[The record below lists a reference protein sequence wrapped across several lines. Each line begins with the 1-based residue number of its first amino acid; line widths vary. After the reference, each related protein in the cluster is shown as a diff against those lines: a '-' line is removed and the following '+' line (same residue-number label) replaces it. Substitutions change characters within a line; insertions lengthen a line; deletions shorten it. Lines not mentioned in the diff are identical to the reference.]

1 MKSQFYKF
9 VLFILFLFLQTV
21 YAQKVV
27 TIDQCIEWAVSQS
40 SENTQKNL
48 NDQLLKVKLNDVS
61 SHLFP
66 TLELNGQIGYQSDQ
80 PHLPASF
87 GLDPLSNDYYGISLD
102 FSQVLYDGNQFIY
115 NRQFEKLKN
124 QNEIIQIDL
133 SINQLKERIITI
145 YLNLLIVD
153 KQIQLVETV
162 EKTLADQIE
171 RFKKLLKEGVVY
183 GNTIAQFEL
192 EQLKIQQQKGE
203 LKQIQ
208 SSLIQSLSILTGQNL
223 SDVQFKLPDLAP
235 ISSDLESKRLEYN
248 LFQNSISGLDFQRKL
263 AISNSLPK
271 VSLFASGGYG
281 RPAYNFFN
289 NDFEWYYNVGLKINI
304 PIISWAKTAGIGDI
318 IQLQKKLIDSKQSDF
333 TKFNQIAIQE
343 KMNEIVKIENL
354 IILDQQ
360 IVEKYRELTQSY
372 RQQLE
377 NGTITVYDYIKQQND
392 ELQSLINKEVHNM
405 QLIKAKYE
413 LKALKGIL

>member
-153 KQIQLVETV
+153 QQIQLVETV
-162 EKTLADQIE
+162 EKTLADQMD
-171 RFKKLLKEGVVY
+171 RFQKLLKEGVVF

-271 VSLFASGGYG
+271 VSLFASVGYG
-281 RPAYNFFN
+281 RPAYNIFN

>member
-9 VLFILFLFLQTV
+9 ILFVLFLFLQTA

-40 SENTQKNL
+40 SENIQKNL

-133 SINQLKERIITI
+133 SINQLKARIITI

-171 RFKKLLKEGVVY
+171 RFKKLLNEGVVY

-203 LKQIQ
+203 LQQ
-208 SSLIQSLSILTGQNL
+208 VQLSLKQSLSILTGQNF
-223 SDVQFKLPDLAP
+223 SDVQFTLPELTATN
-235 ISSDLESKRLEYN
+235 SDLESKRLEFTI
-248 LFQNSISGLDFQRKL
+248 FQNSIAGLDFQRKL
-263 AISNSLPK
+263 SISNSLPK
-271 VSLFASGGYG
+271 LSLFATGGYG
-281 RPAYNFFN
+281 RPAYNIFSN
-289 NDFEWYYNVGLKINI
+289 NFEWYYNIGLKFNV

-318 IQLQKKLIDSKQSDF
+318 IQLQKKLIESKQSDF

-343 KMNEIVKIENL
+343 KMNEIIKIENL
-354 IILDQQ
+354 IVLDQQ
-360 IVEKYRELTQSY
+360 IVDKYRDLTQSY
-372 RQQLE
+372 QLQLE
-377 NGTITVYDYIKQQND
+377 NGTITVYDFIKQQND
-392 ELQSLINKEVHNM
+392 ELQSRINKEVHTM

>member
-153 KQIQLVETV
+153 QQIQLVETV
-162 EKTLADQIE
+162 EKTLADQMD
-171 RFKKLLKEGVVY
+171 RFQKLLKEGVVF

-235 ISSDLESKRLEYN
+235 ISSDLEYKRLEYN

-343 KMNEIVKIENL
+343 KMNEIVKIENQ

>member
-40 SENTQKNL
+40 SENIQKNL
-48 NDQLLKVKLNDVS
+48 NDQILKVKLNDVS

-203 LKQIQ
+203 LQQ
-208 SSLIQSLSILTGQNL
+208 VQLSLKQSLSILTGQNF
-223 SDVQFKLPDLAP
+223 SDVQFTLPELTAQN
-235 ISSDLESKRLEYN
+235 SDLVSKRLEFT
-248 LFQNSISGLDFQRKL
+248 LFQNSIAGLDFQRKL

-271 VSLFASGGYG
+271 LSLFATGGYG
-281 RPAYNFFN
+281 RPAYNIFSN
-289 NDFEWYYNVGLKINI
+289 NFKWYYNVGLKINV

-318 IQLQKKLIDSKQSDF
+318 IQLQKKLIESKQSDF
-333 TKFNQIAIQE
+333 SKFNQIAVQE
-343 KMNEIVKIENL
+343 KINEIIKIENL
-354 IILDQQ
+354 IVLDQQ
-360 IVEKYRELTQSY
+360 IVDKYRNLTQSY
-372 RQQLE
+372 QLQLE
-377 NGTITVYDYIKQQND
+377 NGTITVYDFIKQQND
-392 ELQSLINKEVHNM
+392 ELQSRINKEVHTM

>member
-1 MKSQFYKF
+1 MKSRHYISIIII
-9 VLFILFLFLQTV
+9 VLLTIQNV

-40 SENTQKNL
+40 SENTQKSL
-48 NDQLLKVKLNDVS
+48 NDQILKVKLNDVS
-61 SHLFP
+61 SHLYP

-87 GLDPLSNDYYGISLD
+87 GLDPLSNDYYGISMD

-153 KQIQLVETV
+153 KQIQLIETV
-162 EKTLADQIE
+162 EKTLEDQID
-171 RFKKLLKEGVVY
+171 RFQKLLKEGVAN
-183 GNTIAQFEL
+183 GNTVAQFEL

-203 LKQIQ
+203 LKQVQ
-208 SSLIQSLSILTGQNL
+208 SSLKQSLSILTGQSVSDAEFTVPQL
-223 SDVQFKLPDLAP
+223 SATT
-235 ISSDLESKRLEYN
+235 SDLDSKRLEFT
-248 LFQNSISGLDFQRKL
+248 LFQNTISGLDFQRKL
-263 AISNSLPK
+263 SISNSLPK
-271 VSLFASGGYG
+271 ISLYATGGYG
-281 RPAYNFFN
+281 RPAYNIFSN
-289 NDFEWYYNVGLKINI
+289 NFEWYYNIGLKINV

-318 IQLQKKLIDSKQSDF
+318 IQLQKKLINSKQSDF

-343 KMNEIVKIENL
+343 KINEIVKIENL

>member
-1 MKSQFYKF
+1 MKSQFYRV

-40 SENTQKNL
+40 SENIQKNL
-48 NDQLLKVKLNDVS
+48 NDQILKVKLNDVS

-203 LKQIQ
+203 LQQ
-208 SSLIQSLSILTGQNL
+208 VQLSLKQSLSILTGQIF
-223 SDVQFKLPDLAP
+223 SDVQFTLPELTAQN
-235 ISSDLESKRLEYN
+235 SDLVSKRLEFT
-248 LFQNSISGLDFQRKL
+248 LFQNSIAGLDFQRKL

-271 VSLFASGGYG
+271 LSLFATGGYG
-281 RPAYNFFN
+281 RPAYNIFSN
-289 NDFEWYYNVGLKINI
+289 NFKWYYNVGLKINV

-318 IQLQKKLIDSKQSDF
+318 IQLQKKLIESKQSDF
-333 TKFNQIAIQE
+333 SKFNQIAVQE
-343 KMNEIVKIENL
+343 KMNEIIKIENL
-354 IILDQQ
+354 IVLDQQ
-360 IVEKYRELTQSY
+360 IVDKYRNLTQSY
-372 RQQLE
+372 QLQLE
-377 NGTITVYDYIKQQND
+377 NGTITVYDFIKQQND
-392 ELQSLINKEVHNM
+392 ELQSRINKEVHTM

>member
-1 MKSQFYKF
+1 MKSQFYRV

-40 SENTQKNL
+40 SENIQKNL

-203 LKQIQ
+203 LQQ
-208 SSLIQSLSILTGQNL
+208 VQLSLKQSL
-223 SDVQFKLPDLAP
+223 
-235 ISSDLESKRLEYN
+235 
-248 LFQNSISGLDFQRKL
+248 
-263 AISNSLPK
+263 
-271 VSLFASGGYG
+271 
-281 RPAYNFFN
+281 
-289 NDFEWYYNVGLKINI
+289 
-304 PIISWAKTAGIGDI
+304 
-318 IQLQKKLIDSKQSDF
+318 
-333 TKFNQIAIQE
+333 
-343 KMNEIVKIENL
+343 
-354 IILDQQ
+354 
-360 IVEKYRELTQSY
+360 
-372 RQQLE
+372 
-377 NGTITVYDYIKQQND
+377 
-392 ELQSLINKEVHNM
+392 
-405 QLIKAKYE
+405 
-413 LKALKGIL
+413 